1 MDMLYRMIWIL
12 FLCVTAGGCANVNT
26 LARSSSIPTLGKG
39 KAIHLDAQQ
48 RLVVFTAM
56 KYCAEPSPDAL
67 AAYAAALG
75 FSGSKLPGDSLA
87 ASGALNSVAGSIG
100 LRTQS
105 ITLMRDTL
113 YRNCEA
119 ALNGYLGPEQMA
131 VLMSR
136 SQDLT
141 AVILAIE
148 QLTGAVAAPPVT
160 LNTGGS
166 SSSASTLMANTE
178 ALKAAE
184 EQLTKTKK
192 ARDEAEQKKNDLQTV
207 LNQRKTE
214 AATARQAAIA
224 DPSKEGEA
232 KQKEDARELAQKEY
246 DAANSLFD
254 QANRNHTLQQDT
266 TDRIKALRDSSVN
279 VANASVSGS
288 ASTGSV
294 VVHPS
299 RLTDTK
305 DLADTVDKMIERYLH
320 KDYFADACIATL
332 LKPNRI
338 DDIEASVLNQLG
350 YKALQALSR
359 AKSPTDEISQSNPQI
374 EENQRALSVVCL
386 RYFAQFRPHYGAES
400 SASRETPP
408 GAPGTPVVQP
418 SQSAKD
424 SFDAYRDETAKQAKA
439 IIDQAIMTTPQ
450 KPKE

>member
-1 MDMLYRMIWIL
+1 MDMFNRM
-12 FLCVTAGGCANVNT
+12 LCLLLLCATAAGCANVNT
-26 LARSSSIPTLGKG
+26 LARSSSIPTQRGG

-75 FSGSKLPGDSLA
+75 FSGSKLPGDSLS

-166 SSSASTLMANTE
+166 SSSASTLAANTE

-184 EQLTKTKK
+184 EQLARTKK
-192 ARDEAEQKKNDLQTV
+192 ARDEAE
-207 LNQRKTE
+207 
-214 AATARQAAIA
+214 
-224 DPSKEGEA
+224 P
-232 KQKEDARELAQKEY
+232 
-246 DAANSLFD
+246 
-254 QANRNHTLQQDT
+254 
-266 TDRIKALRDSSVN
+266 
-279 VANASVSGS
+279 
-288 ASTGSV
+288 
-294 VVHPS
+294 
-299 RLTDTK
+299 
-305 DLADTVDKMIERYLH
+305 
-320 KDYFADACIATL
+320 
-332 LKPNRI
+332 
-338 DDIEASVLNQLG
+338 
-350 YKALQALSR
+350 
-359 AKSPTDEISQSNPQI
+359 NPQI

-386 RYFAQFRPHYGAES
+386 RYFAQFRPHYGPGSDAD
-400 SASRETPP
+400 AETPP
-408 GAPGTPVVQP
+408 GASGTTSVQP
-418 SQSAKD
+418 PRSTAN
-424 SFDAYRDETAKQAKA
+424 SFDAYRDETARQAKA
-439 IIDQAIMTTPQ
+439 IIDQANQPLPN